1 MKPVKTFVVTAKL
14 PQRIAKLKELAYN
27 YWWCWNYDAK
37 ELFIRVNNRYWDEV
51 NHNPILLI
59 NRLSQEELEEL
70 ASQKDFVA
78 FLDAVYDSFRKYLE
92 SEGWYD
98 TLNVDKIGTIAYLS
112 PEYGINESFPNYSG
126 GLGVLSG
133 DHLKTASDLNIPL
146 VGIGLLYQQ
155 GYFRQKLTQSG
166 WQNELYIPNDFYSM
180 PLLVQRD
187 KNGNPLIIDLDFP
200 EGKVFAQVWR
210 MEIGKVNLYLLDTN
224 IEQNTNPVYRDI
236 TDQLYGGTRE
246 TRIQQEIIL
255 GIGGLRALKTIG
267 IEPEVIHINE
277 GHAAFSLLERIRLLI
292 KKHNIDFRSAKQ
304 IVIGSSVFTTHTP
317 VPAGNEIFDQELVR
331 KYFSD
336 YVKELNIS
344 IEELLSLGQIHPYN
358 SSEGFS
364 MTVLGLKM
372 SSYRNGVSRLHG
384 KVARKMWASLWK
396 EIPEEEIPITH
407 ITNGIHTMTWVAREF
422 AELYDRYMTPRW
434 RIEPDNQELWD
445 KIEMISSDE
454 LWREKQR
461 RKVRL
466 ILFARNY
473 LKQRQKGFLSPEQLN
488 KINDYLNP
496 DALTIGFARRFAPYK
511 RATLLFRDMQR
522 LKSILTNPERPVQL
536 IMAGKAHPQD
546 TQGKEMI
553 QTIIHKV
560 REHNLERHVVF
571 LEDYDMVISRLMIK
585 GCDVWLNTP
594 IRPLEACGTSG
605 MKAALNGTI
614 NLSILDGWWDEA
626 FNGSNGFAI
635 GHGEEYSNWEEQ
647 EIIESN
653 SLYDIL
659 EQEIIPLFYERS
671 KISRIPEKW
680 VELMRNSIKTV
691 AGQFS
696 CSRMLKDY
704 TVRFYIPALQNYY
717 KLVENNAKTAKELKE
732 WKDFIRSEWKNVQI
746 VEVSFKE
753 EEEFYVGKPVKVYA
767 RIKLGKLKPEYV
779 VVHVYFGSLNPHGEM
794 YDTSWEEL
802 SLTGNDGE
810 IYYYEGSYFCTG
822 TGKQGFT
829 VRVMPNHP
837 LLVNP
842 QDLFCLWA
850 NEKIGE

>member
-1 MKPVKTFVVTAKL
+1 MKPVKTFIVSAKL
-14 PQRIAKLKELAYN
+14 PQRLAKLKELAYN

-78 FLDAVYDSFRKYLE
+78 FLDSVYESFTKYLE

-133 DHLKTASDLNIPL
+133 DHLKTASDLNVPL

-187 KNGNPLIIDLDFP
+187 KNGDPLVIDIDFP
-200 EGKVFAQVWR
+200 EGKVYAQVWR

-224 IEQNTNPVYRDI
+224 IEQNTNPIYRDI

-246 TRIQQEIIL
+246 TRIQQELIL
-255 GIGGLRALKTIG
+255 GIGGLRALKAIG
-267 IEPEVIHINE
+267 IEPEVVHINE
-277 GHAAFSLLERIRLLI
+277 GHAAFSLLERARQLM
-292 KKHNIDFRSAKQ
+292 KKYNIDFRSAKQ
-304 IVIGSSVFTTHTP
+304 VVIGSSIFTTHTP
-317 VPAGNEIFDQELVR
+317 VPAGNEVFDQELVR

-344 IEELLSLGQIHPYN
+344 IEELLSLGQINPYN
-358 SSEGFS
+358 PAEGFS
-364 MTVLGLKM
+364 MTVLGLKL

-384 KVARKMWASLWK
+384 KVARKMWAPLWK

-466 ILFARNY
+466 ILSARNY
-473 LKQRQKGFLSPEQLN
+473 LKQKQKGFLSPEQLN
-488 KINDYLNP
+488 RINDYLNP

-511 RATLLFRDMQR
+511 RATLLFRDVQR
-522 LKSILTNPERPVQL
+522 LKSILTNPDKPVQL
-536 IMAGKAHPQD
+536 IIAGKAHPQD

-571 LEDYDMVISRLMIK
+571 LEDYDMVISKLMIK

-659 EQEIIPLFYERS
+659 EQEVIPLFYDRS

-717 KLVENNAKTAKELKE
+717 KLTENNAKTAYELKE

-746 VEVSFKE
+746 IDVSFKE

-767 RIKLGKLKPEYV
+767 KIKLGKLKPEDV
-779 VVHVYFGSLNPHGEM
+779 VVHVYFGSLDPHSEM
-794 YDTSWEEL
+794 YNTSWEEL
-802 SLTGNDGE
+802 SLLGNDEDIFNYG
-810 IYYYEGSYFCTG
+810 GSYFCSG

-837 LLVNP
+837 LLVHP
-842 QDLFCLWA
+842 Q
-850 NEKIGE
+850 